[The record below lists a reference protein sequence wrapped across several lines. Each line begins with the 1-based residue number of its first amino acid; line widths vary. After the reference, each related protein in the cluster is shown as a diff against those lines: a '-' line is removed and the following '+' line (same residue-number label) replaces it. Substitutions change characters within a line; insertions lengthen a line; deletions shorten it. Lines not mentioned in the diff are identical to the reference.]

1 MSIRNN
7 TLAAI
12 SLAVI
17 LGSTAIA
24 AQVPGAPVLQNAFSN
39 PGLGLAANFGGGS
52 GQSFY
57 GLAAAYGMGGGRLQV
72 SAAAGAQHSTDAT
85 RGAYGA
91 RASANVWTSAG
102 GALAA
107 AAFAGIGGAPRTR
120 SGAVTTN
127 PAMLVVPAGITAA
140 YRRGLGSTRGIAA
153 YVSPL
158 YRWTRLTSDT
168 STSTGKLGASLGIDV
183 SVTSSIGA
191 TIGAELGSATGGSKS
206 SALFG
211 GAVSWVPGRK

>member
-1 MSIRNN
+1 MFIHHI
-7 TLAAI
+7 A
-12 SLAVI
+12 LAVVLPVI
-17 LGSTAIA
+17 VITPIA
-24 AQVPGAPVLQNAFSN
+24 VRGQVPSAPVLQNAFSN
-39 PGLGLAANFGGGS
+39 PGLGLAANFGTGS

-57 GLAAAYGMGGGRLQV
+57 GLAGAYGMGGGRLQL
-72 SAAAGAQHSTDAT
+72 SAAAGAQRSSDAT

-120 SGAVTTN
+120 TGAVTTN
-127 PAMLVVPAGITAA
+127 PAMLVIPAGITAA
-140 YRRGLGSTRGIAA
+140 YRRGLGATRGIAA

-168 STSTGKLGASLGIDV
+168 STSSGKLGASLGVDV
-183 SVTSSIGA
+183 SLTSSIGA
-191 TIGAELGSATGGSKS
+191 TVGAELGSGAGSKS
-206 SALFG
+206 SAMFG